1 VSALGPR
8 TRRRPASRR
17 AGKLGRRVAAVL
29 VLVLAIVITVAI
41 ARVLA

>member
-8 TRRRPASRR
+8 ARRRPASSR
-17 AGKLGRRVAAVL
+17 AGTLGRRVAAVA
-29 VLVLAIVITVAI
+29 VLALAIMITVAI